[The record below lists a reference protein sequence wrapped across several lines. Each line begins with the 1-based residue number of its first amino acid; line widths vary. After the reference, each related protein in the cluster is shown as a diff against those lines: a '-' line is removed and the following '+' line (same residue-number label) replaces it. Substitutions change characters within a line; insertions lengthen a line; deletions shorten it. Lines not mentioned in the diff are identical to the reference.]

1 MSTQLPIL
9 NSNTGLNEKRIR
21 YFYAIMQVGSMR
33 QAADQLDVEQSVISR
48 QIQQLEIDLSVSLFE
63 RKANRLVPTEAA
75 WLMMTHVK
83 ERFAQEEALIYALSE
98 LNEARRGRVHLVSGE
113 GFVPYLVNNVLTK
126 FYAQRPNV
134 DFALILLSMNELV
147 RHIVEDKAHI
157 GLAYIANLPPEIEV
171 LAEKHEPV
179 CVICAKDHPLASLP
193 QPISLRET
201 LPYSV
206 AIMPSGYGFRQ
217 MVDAAELHEK
227 IKFKRGLITNSVR
240 ALKHFAASGLGISFM
255 RQDDALS
262 EEMADKLVAIRTT
275 CPILE
280 SAKAQLIVHKGRLLP
295 AAALELIDVLINS
308 KIFQKTED

>member
-33 QAADQLDVEQSVISR
+33 QAADQLDIEQSVISR
-48 QIQQLEIDLSVSLFE
+48 QIQQLEIDLGVSLFE
-63 RKANRLVPTEAA
+63 RKSNRLIPTEAA
-75 WLMMTHVK
+75 WLMLTHVK
-83 ERFAQEEALIYALSE
+83 ERFAQEEALIHALSE

-113 GFVPYLVNNVLTK
+113 GFVPYLVDNVLTK
-126 FYAQRPNV
+126 FYEQRPNIE
-134 DFALILLSMNELV
+134 FALILLSMNELV
-147 RHIVEDKAHI
+147 RHIIEDKAHI

-171 LAEKHEPV
+171 LAERNEPV
-179 CVICAKDHPLASLP
+179 CIICPKDHPLADLP
-193 QPISLRET
+193 QPISLRAI
-201 LPYSV
+201 LPYAV

-240 ALKHFAASGLGISFM
+240 ALKHFAASGLGVTFM
-255 RQDDALS
+255 RQNDALL
-262 EEMADKLVAIRTT
+262 EDMPDKLIAIRTN

-280 SAKAQLIVHKGRLLP
+280 SAKAQLIVHRERLLP
-295 AAALELIDVLINS
+295 AAATELIDVLIHS
-308 KIFQKTED
+308 KIFQKP